1 MQKLRCHGCGAE
13 LSKGSLKY
21 IVEIRTFADFDG
33 YLEEHG
39 DNVDEGI
46 NELLLA
52 MEEMDPKALE
62 EDVIKDFIY
71 ILCKS
76 CRDRFADDP
85 LKSGMAEFEGSD
97 VKGRVH

>member
-1 MQKLRCHGCGAE
+1 MQKLKCHGCGRE

-39 DNVDEGI
+39 DNVYDGI
-46 NELLLA
+46 RELLSA

-85 LKSGMAEFEGSD
+85 LHSGRAIFEDSD